1 MTAAG
6 FGEVGIVWP
15 VLAST
20 ILVAFAPEAQ

>member
-6 FGEVGIVWP
+6 LDQVGLVWR
-15 VLAST
+15 VFASR